1 MTFPTHFMWGA
12 ATASYQIEGAIHQDG
27 RKDCIW
33 DKLAKGH
40 VPFDETGEI
49 ACDHYNHLEEDVA
62 LLKQIGLKA
71 YQFSIAWPRIIPNG
85 TGNINQKGL
94 DFYLK
99 LVKLLKEAN
108 IEPMVTLYHWDLP
121 YDLFLQ

>member
-49 ACDHYNHLEEDVA
+49 ACACL
-62 LLKQIGLKA
+62 
-71 YQFSIAWPRIIPNG
+71 
-85 TGNINQKGL
+85 
-94 DFYLK
+94 
-99 LVKLLKEAN
+99 
-108 IEPMVTLYHWDLP
+108 
-121 YDLFLQ
+121 